1 MSGVWGRFIETARVA
16 NPRSTLREPQCE
28 RCEFQSY
35 VEGKGTGGEGISLH
49 TVSNCNAE
57 RSTSDD
63 RFERPSISTPTT
75 SLAAL

>member
-1 MSGVWGRFIETARVA
+1 MSGGWGRFIESTRFAGI
-16 NPRSTLREPQCE
+16 RSTLREPQSE

-35 VEGKGTGGEGISLH
+35 MEGKGTGGAISLH
-49 TVSNCNAE
+49 PVLNSNAE